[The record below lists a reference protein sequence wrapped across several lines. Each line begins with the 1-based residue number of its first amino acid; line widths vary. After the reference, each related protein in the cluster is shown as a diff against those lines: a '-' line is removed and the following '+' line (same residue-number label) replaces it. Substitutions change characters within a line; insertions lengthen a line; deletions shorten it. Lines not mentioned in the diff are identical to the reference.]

1 MRRSLPDN
9 GGEQRDVGPV
19 VGGGVKNG
27 GIFTIQL
34 SLIAT
39 SNLIWPNR
47 PPKSHKTHHSL
58 ITGRGVIAGKNGKA
72 EINGGGV
79 ITIIQDTH

>member
-58 ITGRGVIAGKNGKA
+58 ITGVIGRRKKRKGG
-72 EINGGGV
+72 NGGGV